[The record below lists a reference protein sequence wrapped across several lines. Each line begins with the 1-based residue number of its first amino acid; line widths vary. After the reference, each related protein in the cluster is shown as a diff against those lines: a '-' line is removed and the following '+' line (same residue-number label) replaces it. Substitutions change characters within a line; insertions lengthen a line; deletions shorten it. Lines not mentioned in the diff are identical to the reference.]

1 MSQSAH
7 LFLLQRD
14 LSLACLGSRK
24 CTTRLLEQKLVEPST
39 LPACY
44 QRKGKIQVF
53 KGLEF
58 IKYRDP
64 SAFCMKFNTSWMILS
79 YLAIGN
85 RPGPPAP
92 QHEAR
97 SQEPQ
102 ELPGCATTLLGHGLL
117 HCNKRLWLTTS

>member
-79 YLAIGN
+79 YLPQLPSMKPEVRSLRNSLAVS
-85 RPGPPAP
+85 PP
-92 QHEAR
+92 
-97 SQEPQ
+97 
-102 ELPGCATTLLGHGLL
+102 CWATVSFTVTRDCG
-117 HCNKRLWLTTS
+117 